1 MKRSFI
7 ILFAIVC
14 ANNST
19 LAQKA
24 HSKTAQEEIIALEKS
39 FSELV
44 ISQDTNQIKKLQSD
58 TYFLAVGVQ
67 GKPLNIIRRN
77 SWLKNLKNYVVESYS
92 IDDIKVNVYG
102 NTAVA
107 LMLYSQKATSH
118 GRDRS
123 AQFVLTDIWVKKGK
137 SWVIAE
143 RHSSRPE
150 VPITNN

>member
-44 ISQDTNQIKKLQSD
+44 ISQDTNQIKSYNQTL
-58 TYFLAVGVQ
+58 TF
-67 GKPLNIIRRN
+67 
-77 SWLKNLKNYVVESYS
+77 WLLEFKANL
-92 IDDIKVNVYG
+92 
-102 NTAVA
+102 
-107 LMLYSQKATSH
+107 
-118 GRDRS
+118 
-123 AQFVLTDIWVKKGK
+123 
-137 SWVIAE
+137 
-143 RHSSRPE
+143 
-150 VPITNN
+150 